1 MSGGAFFYAFRHVED
16 FAEELDDWTGKA
28 ESIDSNAEVEAA
40 LYAICADARRT
51 AALMR
56 AAEWLASGDYG
67 EESFLAAVAEARG
80 EAE

>member
-1 MSGGAFFYAFRHVED
+1 MSGGAFDYAYRRVED
-16 FAEELDDWTGKA
+16 FADDLTDWTGKA
-28 ESIDSNAEVEAA
+28 ESIDSSAEVEAA

-67 EESFLAAVAEARG
+67 EEDFLAAVAEARG
-80 EAE
+80 GT